1 MSTLS
6 PKLRSIFEGGREGG
20 LAPIPLGTLLK
31 CFTMRCS
38 DRERYV
44 ALWKETILDQV
55 VMHKFNRIVIDGFKD
70 FYILTHVM
78 EKAET

>member
-1 MSTLS
+1 MSHFGKRQS
-6 PKLRSIFEGGREGG
+6 
-20 LAPIPLGTLLK
+20 
-31 CFTMRCS
+31 
-38 DRERYV
+38 
-44 ALWKETILDQV
+44 LDQV

>member
-1 MSTLS
+1 MSHFGKRQS
-6 PKLRSIFEGGREGG
+6 
-20 LAPIPLGTLLK
+20 
-31 CFTMRCS
+31 
-38 DRERYV
+38 
-44 ALWKETILDQV
+44 LDQL